1 MKNLIATTALVA
13 TAAAGT
19 AVLTAAPA
27 NADVERRGSCAGAV
41 YELNVDR
48 ERSGFEVSGDL
59 EGARAGSEWQ
69 VAVRHDGKVV
79 TSRVLHADHE
89 GELDV
94 ETWRRNTEGEDT
106 FKLSVKP
113 AGGSACSLSVSL
125 R

>member
-1 MKNLIATTALVA
+1 
-13 TAAAGT
+13 
-19 AVLTAAPA
+19 
-27 NADVERRGSCAGAV
+27 
-41 YELNVDR
+41 
-48 ERSGFEVSGDL
+48 
-59 EGARAGSEWQ
+59 

-94 ETWRRNTEGEDT
+94 ETWRRNTEGTDT

-113 AGGSACSLSVSL
+113 IGGSACSLSVSL